1 MSRKFIVSICSEE
14 GFLEWLRWKIKMQLI
29 FGKLYNLTLSDMYG
43 GYIKMQA
50 FNLIHSSSDS
60 ICRLIEGTFPVS
72 KMVHNILD
80 YWEKF
85 IVFSSVG
92 TLFFKDIYRS

>member
-1 MSRKFIVSICSEE
+1 MYS
-14 GFLEWLRWKIKMQLI
+14 
-29 FGKLYNLTLSDMYG
+29 YG

-60 ICRLIEGTFPVS
+60 ICHLIEGTFPVS
-72 KMVHNILD
+72 KMVHNILV

-92 TLFFKDIYRS
+92 TLFFRHLQIIAQA